1 MTRADE
7 LDCRE
12 CFDALDTFAEIELS
26 GKSPAEA
33 MPLVQDHLDRC
44 GGCKDEYLALM
55 VALKELEGRC

>member
-1 MTRADE
+1 MTRANE

-12 CFDALDTFAEIELS
+12 CFDALDVFAEIELS

-44 GGCKDEYLALM
+44 AGCKDEYFALM
-55 VALKELEGRC
+55 AALKELEGRC